1 MTKKRFA
8 ELELALLH
16 LKQNVEIPEAR
27 LAVHPAIRKA
37 VSQVGTLPHLSP
49 RGGGPLVRG

>member
-37 VSQVGTLPHLSP
+37 VAQVGSP
-49 RGGGPLVRG
+49 LLIFRNSA